1 MRVAGVSGEE
11 AEEEEGEKEGRVTT
25 HVETGSVSCL
35 FFYLFFFRTM
45 VQSASFVGLL
55 LWPTTSPT
63 TPASAER
70 EKVRARLGAVAR
82 GV

>member
-25 HVETGSVSCL
+25 HVETGSVSC
-35 FFYLFFFRTM
+35 LFFFRTM